1 MLYFLENKMKLH
13 GELNSQHNK
22 TNNITAMQVK
32 CDKAEIFRI
41 CERHMTNQKMMD
53 NWGYAEITLPRHY

>member
-22 TNNITAMQVK
+22 TNNITPTNREKLEAQK
-32 CDKAEIFRI
+32 TCDIIR
-41 CERHMTNQKMMD
+41 TNFQGD
-53 NWGYAEITLPRHY
+53 FTDTCYLQ